1 LQSARIYDSQVE
13 KENDSDDTEDAAVHN
28 IEQDSEEEEEQE
40 EEEAEE
46 EEEEQIEQP
55 EERGQLEAQQGMVV
69 SSLDSMC
76 YNCCRLWLAGFHVL

>member
-13 KENDSDDTEDAAVHN
+13 KENDSDDNEDEAVDN
-28 IEQDSEEEEEQE
+28 IEQDSEEEEE
-40 EEEAEE
+40 AEE
-46 EEEEQIEQP
+46 EEEEEIEQP

-69 SSLDSMC
+69 SLLDSMC

>member
-28 IEQDSEEEEEQE
+28 IEQDSEEEEE
-40 EEEAEE
+40 AEE

-76 YNCCRLWLAGFHVL
+76 CYNCCRLWLAGFHVL